1 MRSVIAVVIFMLC
14 LWAAWITGRMGYA
27 SLLSDN
33 ASKAILLSSASDNE
47 IAAVNRAVQLTP
59 LDPQAHIARAEIMRY
74 FARED
79 EEISEFTR
87 AVALRPRDYYLWLR
101 LGFEQYYVKDMEG
114 ARVSLIEAVRLAPYY
129 AQPRWWLGNA
139 LLKLGRRDEAFVE
152 LHHAVA
158 SDPTLLDSMIVLAWE
173 AFGDDIRAIEQRVQ
187 PKTSSEYLALA
198 RSLVYHHHTDE
209 AVAMFRT
216 AGITSAE
223 DKQAL
228 VTALL
233 SEKKFPAAYEVW
245 SSGRETNNAIGT
257 LIDGSFENNIDLNNV
272 AFGWQLAQDGKEVG
286 LYLDP
291 NEASTGARSVRL
303 DFDGY
308 PESAVPLVSQIVL
321 VDPNT
326 RYQLTFAARTKDV
339 IALGLPVITVTDA
352 ATKEQILASAP
363 LPRGTSGWQ
372 NHTVPFMTS
381 GSTSAVRIALQRQA
395 CNEAPCLIYGQ
406 IWLDSFSMEKL

>member
-1 MRSVIAVVIFMLC
+1 
-14 LWAAWITGRMGYA
+14 
-27 SLLSDN
+27 
-33 ASKAILLSSASDNE
+33 
-47 IAAVNRAVQLTP
+47 
-59 LDPQAHIARAEIMRY
+59 
-74 FARED
+74 
-79 EEISEFTR
+79 
-87 AVALRPRDYYLWLR
+87 
-101 LGFEQYYVKDMEG
+101 MEG
-114 ARVSLIEAVRLAPYY
+114 ARVSLMEAVRLAPYY

-158 SDPTLLDSMIVLAWE
+158 SDPTLLESMIALAWE
-173 AFGDDIRAIEQRVQ
+173 AFGDDMRAIEQGVQ
-187 PKTSSEYLALA
+187 PKTSREYLALA
-198 RSLVYHHHTDE
+198 RSLVYHHHADE
-209 AVAMFRT
+209 ALAMFRT
-216 AGITSAE
+216 AGNTSDQ

-228 VTALL
+228 VSALL
-233 SEKKFPAAYEVW
+233 TEKKFPAAYEVW

-257 LIDGSFENNIDLNNV
+257 LIDGSFENNIDPNNV
-272 AFGWQLAQDGKEVG
+272 AFGWQLTQDVKEAV

-308 PESAVPLVSQIVL
+308 SESSVPLVSQIVL

-352 ATKEQILASAP
+352 ATTEQILASAA

-372 NHTVPFMTS
+372 NYTAPFTTS

-395 CNEAPCLIYGQ
+395 CNEAPCLTYGQ
-406 IWLDSFSMEKL
+406 IWLDSFSMKKL